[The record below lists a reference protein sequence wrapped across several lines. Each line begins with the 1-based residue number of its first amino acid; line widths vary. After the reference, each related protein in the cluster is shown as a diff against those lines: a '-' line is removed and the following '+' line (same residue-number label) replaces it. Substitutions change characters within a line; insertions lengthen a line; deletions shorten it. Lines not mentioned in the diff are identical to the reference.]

1 MVRSAYLIG
10 WKIADHTGAS
20 DCGVRGLN
28 SMGGLETHAPVFI
41 SIYVRKI
48 ETSLDE
54 RSEVIEFLSDNI
66 VKEHLIK

>member
-1 MVRSAYLIG
+1 ME
-10 WKIADHTGAS
+10 
-20 DCGVRGLN
+20 
-28 SMGGLETHAPVFI
+28 GLETHAPVFI

-54 RSEVIEFLSDNI
+54 RSEVIEFLSDHI